1 MRALMLELL
10 AWIAA
15 RPRTYDETMRAWRT
29 SCPRMPI
36 WEDATSDGLVEVCSA
51 EHGTTMS
58 NAVVRL
64 TAAGRAFLAA
74 TDTAATPK

>member
-36 WEDATSDGLVEVCSA
+36 WEDATTDGLVEVCSV
-51 EHGTTMS
+51 EHGTMS
-58 NAVVRL
+58 NAIVRV

-74 TDTAATPK
+74 AHTAATPK